1 VDGLLAYFGFLL
13 YTMSSIS
20 RRVIEGLRL
29 QLENAALAEELQ
41 TTLRHVERQATTDAL
56 TGQMN
61 RRALDVMLLRCVD
74 EAENR
79 GFRFSILMLDVDH
92 FKRINDTHGHPVG
105 DQALRAVAGRV
116 AAQLRGGDS
125 CARYGGEE
133 FVVLLPGTS
142 LAQACEIGERIRAAL
157 ASAALATTPPLP
169 VTASIGVAEYAP
181 GMLVDGVLAA
191 ADGAVYVAKRSGRN
205 QVRSPEDLESPA
217 SEPLP
222 ASATSPDERHAE
234 RHHAGTGATARE
246 ASATTTH

>member
-1 VDGLLAYFGFLL
+1 
-13 YTMSSIS
+13 
-20 RRVIEGLRL
+20 
-29 QLENAALAEELQ
+29 
-41 TTLRHVERQATTDAL
+41 
-56 TGQMN
+56 
-61 RRALDVMLLRCVD
+61 
-74 EAENR
+74 
-79 GFRFSILMLDVDH
+79 
-92 FKRINDTHGHPVG
+92 
-105 DQALRAVAGRV
+105 V
-116 AAQLRGGDS
+116 AAHLRGGDS